1 MLRFNVTAVPLNVI
15 LYLQWHINAR
25 GVFVC
30 GSAHAASSMPRGA
43 LQYPRGHEIVP
54 TAAVLSPGFQHLT
67 SSAYSESPEAD
78 KLPIVSVSVSSLT
91 LSTQHTPVLVA
102 MLHHDVLRS
111 NMLYYG
117 DNMLHYVSERTSP
130 EERARCSPR

>member
-43 LQYPRGHEIVP
+43 LQYPRHHEIVP
-54 TAAVLSPGFQHLT
+54 TAAVLSHGFHLT

-78 KLPIVSVSVSSLT
+78 KLPVVSVSVSNVT
-91 LSTQHTPVLVA
+91 FSTQHSPVLVA
-102 MLHHDVLRS
+102 MQQHDVRCS

-117 DNMLHYVSERTSP
+117 ANMLHYVSERTSP